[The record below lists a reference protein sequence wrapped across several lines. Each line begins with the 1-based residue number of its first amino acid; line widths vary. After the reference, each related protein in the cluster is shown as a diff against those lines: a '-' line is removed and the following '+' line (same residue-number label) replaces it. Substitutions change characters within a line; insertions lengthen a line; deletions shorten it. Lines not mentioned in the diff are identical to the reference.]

1 MKKQNKSFKL
11 FSLLVAAFFILSS
24 CQIGLGE
31 AIDLQ
36 APEIFLTSHKDND
49 YVGQTF
55 RLAGYATDNE
65 KVKSITIDFDEAN
78 IHYKW
83 ENSTWQK
90 KTSYIDWTAL
100 TADECACTVNNTTV
114 TWAVTVDTT
123 EAKQGM
129 QSSTYSYSIVAQD
142 QIGNSGKTS
151 KIEGSLVVDQNTP
164 DIKLNSPALFSTNTD
179 ITGKIDSFKLR
190 DGSVLSQLFNG
201 TLVFEGRQDSAA
213 AFKEF
218 RLELDDGEED
228 SNIVDSYNFDKPIN
242 SVTTENISN
251 AYPFGRKTLYYSKT
265 LKVGQDGIQD
275 LRTWTVSIKPEDWI
289 SSDLTALQSGKHKIR
304 LVATSVSNSDAWQR
318 KILGY
323 FIWYPEAD
331 YPWITLYSG
340 RDSVGTA
347 ASDQTYPSAK
357 IFGVVQDDDGI
368 ESLTYSLE
376 KQNGDSWS
384 SIKSNETLPL
394 TEKNAKNSQFNI
406 EAPTESAIYKL
417 SVYVK
422 DIYGKTDSV
431 VKYYKVLD
439 VQPPKIS
446 LTSPTESTTVF
457 SAGDTAIKFEG
468 TISDD
473 AKIKSIKIVH
483 LNPAAAN
490 PLENKLKFI
499 NPAEQNWQKS
509 SPDEDGN
516 LIFDVAIPKENYD
529 PTTKIYSYEVN
540 KSLDLFAD
548 LQIGP
553 NKPLITQ
560 DFVILA
566 VDESGGA
573 TTLPISV
580 IGDSESPKLTITEIE
595 LFDDSNRS
603 ITKKNFANADIVELP
618 PIEAGYSAK
627 ICGTWSDNSTTEWN
641 DCSKINKIEVE
652 WLTAEFSNV
661 IMNRDG
667 TWEVSVNKD
676 TVPPSG
682 SAGSII
688 ATLKDYA
695 NNSSTTSQSIMIERA
710 QIGLDRITCENY
722 DGSYTVGQDILI
734 NLEFTK
740 GATFE
745 AGTPS
750 LKLNNGQYAL
760 YYETE
765 KIKNGMSK
773 IQFKYTISADDT
785 NGLLD
790 VESIEGDCKWKD
802 TNTDAYFSIDNFDK
816 IPKLSARKIKVD
828 TKSPKIDSI
837 ECITAPGTYKEGSI
851 LTFKIVFDEDV
862 DIDNPKEIKLQ
873 FDGNILNSD
882 SFETTQ
888 VGSNTL
894 FSKYTINSNDDTT
907 SLKIT
912 GITNTT
918 VKDSAGN
925 SVELS
930 LLEGLATDFLNIKI
944 DTIRPVDPTITLKD
958 KSTNKTCN
966 VNEGDVLI
974 DENAGFSINISSS
987 SSVDGDTLY
996 YSFDEGSS
1004 WKTHNPNTGDFT
1016 DNDTFNKNG
1025 THRIWAYQEDE
1036 AGNRSQTV
1044 KYPTFIINRGALIRR
1059 ITAEQSS
1066 GTYVVGDTIKGYIEF
1081 RDQVEYSDLKVQLNV
1096 VGSSP
1101 ISLSALNNE
1110 YKSEFEYTIQ
1120 EGHKLNEGETFLEV
1134 KEFVG
1139 NVTYRGQ
1146 VKTLSV
1152 TDDIKLSKSREIKIE
1167 TVKPVIQSAKLLNS
1181 DSLQIVSSK
1190 SCLKGSGN
1198 IELEISESDFLIPTV
1213 LTESEY
1219 NDISVKINEL
1229 GTYYKPGLN
1238 GATKNNDN
1246 TLTPDTTKKYIL
1258 DFEINN
1264 DGSVPNTQSN
1274 AYSLKNLKEL
1284 FISKG
1289 LNKVVIPMY
1298 SSAVSVT
1305 ESSIIV
1311 DLTGEY
1317 KLPVKGAEYSITI
1330 PAGAVKDSVGNT
1342 NVEYEDKLLAPGV
1355 EKPEIRIQKNGYEIT
1370 NAGDLLK
1377 SDVNMPETAKMKIA
1391 CQTPG
1396 SSIKYGINQRASTHV
1411 VINDCS
1417 KHETKTADVTI
1428 PTINN
1433 DYTGTIT
1440 LGTSKLTFDTAKG
1453 MKFAIAAQASKGTT
1467 KSEVAYEYAAR
1478 TVLKFD
1484 IGNRYRNADN
1494 QGTTLNEDNHG
1505 NFLTPIKDSNGN
1517 NSNVSKLTIWIMG
1530 GDSDSGGNTINPFPL
1545 SWGDPSN
1552 FKMMKLDPGTDNN
1565 NPITKDKT
1573 TVRGEWYW
1581 ITWDI
1586 SAPTYHGFVAG
1597 DVPSDAQKNGPS
1609 VWYAGEC
1616 FYTPLKSYYI
1626 LYPGETLYMTM
1637 HDEGGYYIK
1646 DQYNNDKW
1654 VDGVGAINPDTR
1666 EAIKYDEAG
1675 KASYFFRLKNKG
1687 TR

>member
-1 MKKQNKSFKL
+1 MKKINKIIKTI
-11 FSLLVAAFFILSS
+11 FSIFTLVILSS

-65 KVKSITIDFDEAN
+65 KVKSITIDFDEAD

-100 TADECACTVNNTTV
+100 TADECTCTVNNTTV
-114 TWAVTVDTT
+114 NWEVTVNTT
-123 EAKQGM
+123 EAKVGM

-142 QIGNSGKTS
+142 QIGNSGKAS

-164 DIKLNSPALFSTNTD
+164 DIKLNSPTLFSTNKD
-179 ITGKIDSFKLR
+179 IEEKINSFTLK

-218 RLELDDGEED
+218 RLELDDGTED

-251 AYPFGRKTLYYSKT
+251 AYPFGRNKLYYSKT

-289 SSDLTALQSGKHKIR
+289 SSDLTALQKGPHKIR

-323 FIWYPEAD
+323 FIWWPEAD
-331 YPWITLYSG
+331 NPWITLYSG
-340 RDSVGTA
+340 RDFLDEAS
-347 ASDQTYPSAK
+347 SDQTYPSAK

-417 SVYVK
+417 SVNVK

-431 VKYYKVLD
+431 VKYYNVLD

-457 SAGDTAIKFEG
+457 SADGTAIKFEG

-473 AKIKSIKIVH
+473 ARIKSIKIVH
-483 LNPAAAN
+483 LNPAATN

-499 NPAEQNWQKS
+499 NPAE
-509 SPDEDGN
+509 EDWKKEEDSVGN
-516 LIFDVAIPKENYD
+516 LIFNVDIPKENYD
-529 PTTKIYSYEVN
+529 SNTKIFSYEVN
-540 KSLDLFAD
+540 KSFDLFTD
-548 LQIGP
+548 LKIGP
-553 NKPLITQ
+553 DKPLITQ

-580 IGDSESPKLTITEIE
+580 IGDSESPKLTIDRITLNDGGSSQTIKIE
-595 LFDDSNRS
+595 DG
-603 ITKKNFANADIVELP
+603 IIKLP
-618 PIEAGYSAK
+618 VVKPTTSAT
-627 ICGTWSDNSTTEWN
+627 IYGTWSDNSTTHWS
-641 DCSKINKIEVE
+641 DISKINNIKFE
-652 WLTAEFSNV
+652 WLDVNAENFV
-661 IMNRDG
+661 DFKKTDD
-667 TWEVSVNKD
+667 TWEVTVKQGSVPKLDGAITATLIDYAKN
-676 TVPPSG
+676 
-682 SAGSII
+682 I
-688 ATLKDYA
+688 ATI
-695 NNSSTTSQSIMIERA
+695 SQTVTVEKA
-710 QIGLDRITCENY
+710 EIGLDRITCDSE
-722 DGSYTVGQDILI
+722 DGSYNAGKELII

-740 GATFE
+740 SAKFITNDE
-745 AGTPS
+745 DKKPY
-750 LKLNNGQYAL
+750 LVLNNGGEAVYKSGDGTSKLQFEYTVQDNQDTADTDL
-760 YYETE
+760 
-765 KIKNGMSK
+765 KKLDVSSINSNGCSWVDANTNVGFE
-773 IQFKYTISADDT
+773 IQQSEIGTLVSNNKTLKQRNIVIDTQAPFVNGITCISAEGYYKAGKELIFKIEFNEDVTVTKEDNVELTFGTNVTMDHVKTVKSGSKTLLSTYKVKSGDASLSITGISANGSEVEDYAGNPGNYNYDEISFSNVIIDTTSPVAPVISGFT
-785 NGLLD
+785 NGAVLID
-790 VESIEGDCKWKD
+790 DNASVSVTITGEQGAAIS
-802 TNTDAYFSIDNFDK
+802 YSIDNGETWNVYNSAIKLTNNGVYEIKAKQTDIAGNESSDSDVKTVTIDK
-816 IPKLSARKIKVD
+816 GALIKKISA
-828 TKSPKIDSI
+828 T
-837 ECITAPGTYKEGSI
+837 TFNGTYKAG
-851 LTFKIVFDEDV
+851 T
-862 DIDNPKEIKLQ
+862 DIE
-873 FDGNILNSD
+873 
-882 SFETTQ
+882 
-888 VGSNTL
+888 
-894 FSKYTINSNDDTT
+894 
-907 SLKIT
+907 
-912 GITNTT
+912 
-918 VKDSAGN
+918 
-925 SVELS
+925 
-930 LLEGLATDFLNIKI
+930 
-944 DTIRPVDPTITLKD
+944 
-958 KSTNKTCN
+958 
-966 VNEGDVLI
+966 
-974 DENAGFSINISSS
+974 
-987 SSVDGDTLY
+987 
-996 YSFDEGSS
+996 
-1004 WKTHNPNTGDFT
+1004 
-1016 DNDTFNKNG
+1016 
-1025 THRIWAYQEDE
+1025 
-1036 AGNRSQTV
+1036 
-1044 KYPTFIINRGALIRR
+1044 
-1059 ITAEQSS
+1059 
-1066 GTYVVGDTIKGYIEF
+1066 GYIEF
-1081 RDQVEYSDLKVQLNV
+1081 REPVTLSDNFAITLNV
-1096 VGSSP
+1096 KKNGNAKK
-1101 ISLSALNNE
+1101 I
-1110 YKSEFEYTIQ
+1110 KDFT
-1120 EGHKLNEGETFLEV
+1120 EGENN
-1134 KEFVG
+1134 KYNFVYTVSDGDVLDDNYLNVSAISG
-1139 NVTYRGQ
+1139 NVTYKGQ
-1146 VKTLSV
+1146 SKTISNPPASNLANN
-1152 TDDIKLSKSREIKIE
+1152 REIKILTGQPE
-1167 TVKPVIQSAKLLNS
+1167 VKNVSLEGSGENS
-1181 DSLQIVSSK
+1181 VLKITYDRDIVKDSSK
-1190 SCLKGSGN
+1190 IVIFTQS
-1198 IELEISESDFLIPTV
+1198 EEDYRVPAVLEV
-1213 LTESEY
+1213 SEY
-1219 NDISVKINEL
+1219 NDLKVKLGNEIDS
-1229 GTYYKPGLN
+1229 YYEKGLN
-1238 GATKNNDN
+1238 GATNSGDGK
-1246 TLTPDTTKKYIL
+1246 LTPDTQTKYIL
-1258 DFEINN
+1258 KFDKENN
-1264 DGSVPNTQSN
+1264 DTDLVKLFKDNRLHIVEVPVYVSN
-1274 AYSLKNLKEL
+1274 
-1284 FISKG
+1284 
-1289 LNKVVIPMY
+1289 
-1298 SSAVSVT
+1298 VSVS
-1305 ESSIIV
+1305 ESNSKILEIK
-1311 DLTGEY
+1311 LNGAY
-1317 KLPVKGAEYSITI
+1317 ALPVKGAEYSITI

-1342 NVEYEDKLLAPGV
+1342 NGEYKPEGKLLAPGV

-1370 NAGDLLK
+1370 YAGDLLK
-1377 SDVNMPETAKMKIA
+1377 SDVNMPETAQMKIA

-1396 SSIKYGINQRASTHV
+1396 SSIKYGINQNPSKHV

-1417 KHETKTADVTI
+1417 EHETKTADVKI
-1428 PTINN
+1428 PTINEN
-1433 DYTGTIT
+1433 YTVTIT
-1440 LGTSKLTFDTAKG
+1440 LGSSGLTFDTAKG

-1467 KSEVAYEYAAR
+1467 ESEVAYEYAAR

-1530 GDSDSGGNTINPFPL
+1530 GDSDSGGNTIDPFPL

-1552 FKMMKLDPGTDNN
+1552 FKMMKLDGS
-1565 NPITKDKT
+1565 KDKT

-1637 HDEGGYYIK
+1637 HDEGGWNDNNTYYYGNGIKDPENPSEYIK
-1646 DQYNNDKW
+1646 YNEGTNTNNAKE
-1654 VDGVGAINPDTR
+1654 GR
-1666 EAIKYDEAG
+1666 
-1675 KASYFFRLKNKG
+1675 ASYFFRLKNKG

>member
-1 MKKQNKSFKL
+1 MKKINKIIKII
-11 FSLLVAAFFILSS
+11 FSIFTLVILSS

-114 TWAVTVDTT
+114 TWEVTVNTT
-123 EAKQGM
+123 EAKVGM

-164 DIKLNSPALFSTNTD
+164 DIKLNSPALFSTHKD
-179 ITGKIDSFKLR
+179 IQEKFSSFKLK

-218 RLELDDGEED
+218 RLELDDGTED
-228 SNIVDSYNFDKPIN
+228 SNIVDSYNFNKPIN

-251 AYPFGRKTLYYSKT
+251 AFPFGRKTLYYSKT

-289 SSDLTALQSGKHKIR
+289 SSELNADLQSGKHQIR

-323 FIWYPEAD
+323 FTWYPEAD
-331 YPWITLYSG
+331 NPWITLYSG
-340 RDSVGTA
+340 SESLETVS
-347 ASDQTYPSAK
+347 SDQTYPSAK

-376 KQNGDSWS
+376 KQNADASWS
-384 SIKSNETLPL
+384 SIKSNETLTL
-394 TEKNAKNSQFNI
+394 AEKNAKNSQWNI
-406 EAPTESAIYKL
+406 EAPTESAVYKL
-417 SVYVK
+417 SVNVK

-431 VKYYKVLD
+431 VKYFNVLD

-446 LTSPTESTTVF
+446 LISPTESTTVF
-457 SAGDTAIKFEG
+457 SAGGTAIKFAG

-483 LNPAAAN
+483 LNPAATN
-490 PLENKLKFI
+490 PLDNKLKFI
-499 NPAEQNWQKS
+499 NPAEEDWQKTRDS
-509 SPDEDGN
+509 VGN
-516 LIFDVAIPKENYD
+516 LIFDVEIPKENFD
-529 PTTKIYSYEVN
+529 STTKIFFYEVN
-540 KSLDLFAD
+540 KSFDLFDD
-548 LQIGP
+548 LKIGP
-553 NKPLITQ
+553 DKPLITQ

-580 IGDSESPKLTITEIE
+580 IGDSESPKLTI
-595 LFDDSNRS
+595 DR
-603 ITKKNFANADIVELP
+603 ITLNDVGSSQTINIIDGIIKLP
-618 PIEAGYSAK
+618 VVKPTTSAT
-627 ICGTWSDNSTTEWN
+627 IYGTWSDNSTTHWS
-641 DCSKINKIEVE
+641 DISKINNIKFE
-652 WLTAEFSNV
+652 WLDVNAENFV
-661 IMNRDG
+661 DFKKTDD
-667 TWEVSVNKD
+667 TWEVTVKQGSVPKLDGAITATLIDYAKN
-676 TVPPSG
+676 
-682 SAGSII
+682 I
-688 ATLKDYA
+688 ATI
-695 NNSSTTSQSIMIERA
+695 SQTVTVEKA
-710 QIGLDRITCENY
+710 EIGLDRITCDSE
-722 DGSYTVGQDILI
+722 DGSYNAGKELII

-740 GATFE
+740 SAKFITND
-745 AGTPS
+745 ADKKPY
-750 LKLNNGQYAL
+750 LVLNNGGEAVYKSGDGTSKLQFEYTVQDNQDTADTDLKKLDVSSINSNGCSCVDANTNVGFEIQQREISTLVGSNKTLGQRNIIIDTKVPFVNGVTCISSEGSYKAGKELIFKIEFNEDVTVTNANNVKLTFDSVEMDHVKTVKSGSKTLLSTYKVKSGDAAL
-760 YYETE
+760 S
-765 KIKNGMSK
+765 IKG
-773 IQFKYTISADDT
+773 ISANGSEVEDYAGNTGNYNYDEISFSNVIIDTTSPVAPVISGFTDGAVLIDDNASVSVT
-785 NGLLD
+785 ITG
-790 VESIEGDCKWKD
+790 EQGAAIS
-802 TNTDAYFSIDNFDK
+802 YSIDNGETWNVYN
-816 IPKLSARKIKVD
+816 SA
-828 TKSPKIDSI
+828 I
-837 ECITAPGTYKEGSI
+837 ELTNNGEYKITAKQTDIAGNESLVSDVKTVTIDKGALIKKISATTFNGTYKAD
-851 LTFKIVFDEDV
+851 DE
-862 DIDNPKEIKLQ
+862 
-873 FDGNILNSD
+873 
-882 SFETTQ
+882 
-888 VGSNTL
+888 
-894 FSKYTINSNDDTT
+894 IN
-907 SLKIT
+907 
-912 GITNTT
+912 
-918 VKDSAGN
+918 
-925 SVELS
+925 
-930 LLEGLATDFLNIKI
+930 
-944 DTIRPVDPTITLKD
+944 
-958 KSTNKTCN
+958 
-966 VNEGDVLI
+966 
-974 DENAGFSINISSS
+974 
-987 SSVDGDTLY
+987 
-996 YSFDEGSS
+996 
-1004 WKTHNPNTGDFT
+1004 
-1016 DNDTFNKNG
+1016 
-1025 THRIWAYQEDE
+1025 
-1036 AGNRSQTV
+1036 
-1044 KYPTFIINRGALIRR
+1044 
-1059 ITAEQSS
+1059 
-1066 GTYVVGDTIKGYIEF
+1066 GYIEF
-1081 RDQVEYSDLKVQLNV
+1081 RELVTLSDNFAITLNV
-1096 VGSSP
+1096 K
-1101 ISLSALNNE
+1101 NNE
-1110 YKSEFEYTIQ
+1110 IAKEITDFT
-1120 EGHKLNEGETFLEV
+1120 EGENN
-1134 KEFVG
+1134 KYNFVYTVSDGDVLDGDYLNVSAISG
-1139 NVTYRGQ
+1139 NVTYKGQ
-1146 VKTLSV
+1146 SKTISTLPVSN
-1152 TDDIKLSKSREIKIE
+1152 LENNREIKIV
-1167 TVKPVIQSAKLLNS
+1167 TGQPQVKDSPSITGEDENAKLNITF
-1181 DSLQIVSSK
+1181 DRVVS
-1190 SCLKGSGN
+1190 KGSGN
-1198 IELEISESDFLIPTV
+1198 IELAISEDDFLIPTV

-1229 GTYYKPGLN
+1229 GTDYKPGLN
-1238 GATKNNDN
+1238 GATKKNDN

-1258 DFEINN
+1258 DFAKDNN
-1264 DGSVPNTQSN
+1264 DTDLKDKFIN
-1274 AYSLKNLKEL
+1274 A
-1284 FISKG
+1284 G

-1342 NVEYEDKLLAPGV
+1342 NVVYASEGKLLAPGV

-1377 SDVNMPETAKMKIA
+1377 SDVNMPETAQMKIA
-1391 CQTPG
+1391 CQTPV
-1396 SSIKYGINQRASTHV
+1396 SSIKYGINESSSTHV

-1417 KHETKTADVTI
+1417 EHETKTADVTI
-1428 PTINN
+1428 PTINEN
-1433 DYTGTIT
+1433 YTGTIT
-1440 LGTSKLTFDTAKG
+1440 LGSSGLTFDTAKG

-1637 HDEGGYYIK
+1637 HDEGGWNYNNTYYYGNGIKDPENPSEYIK
-1646 DQYNNDKW
+1646 YNEGTNTNNAK
-1654 VDGVGAINPDTR
+1654 DGR
-1666 EAIKYDEAG
+1666 
-1675 KASYFFRLKNKG
+1675 ASYFFRLKNKG
-1687 TR
+1687 TRPLESDETE

>member
-1 MKKQNKSFKL
+1 MKKLNKIIKSI
-11 FSLLVAAFFILSS
+11 FSIFTLAIFSS

-114 TWAVTVDTT
+114 NWEVTVNTT
-123 EAKQGM
+123 EAKVGM

-142 QIGNSGKTS
+142 QNGNSGKTS

-164 DIKLNSPALFSTNTD
+164 DIKLNSPTLFATNKD
-179 ITGKIDSFKLR
+179 IQEKIDSFELR

-201 TLVFEGRQDSAA
+201 TLVFEGRQDFAA

-218 RLELDDGEED
+218 RLELDDGTED
-228 SNIVDSYNFDKPIN
+228 SNIVDSYNFNKPIN

-289 SSDLTALQSGKHKIR
+289 SSELNAALQSGKHQIR

-323 FIWYPEAD
+323 FTWYPEAD
-331 YPWITLYSG
+331 NPWITLYSG
-340 RDSVGTA
+340 SESLETA
-347 ASDQTYPSAK
+347 SSDQTYPSAK

-376 KQNGDSWS
+376 KQNADASWS
-384 SIKSNETLPL
+384 SIKSNETITLA
-394 TEKNAKNSQFNI
+394 EKNAKNSQWNI

-417 SVYVK
+417 SVNVK

-431 VKYYKVLD
+431 VKYFNVLD
-439 VQPPKIS
+439 VQPPKII

-457 SAGDTAIKFEG
+457 SAGGTAIKFEG

-483 LNPAAAN
+483 LNPAAEN
-490 PLENKLKFI
+490 PLDNKLKFI
-499 NPAEQNWQKS
+499 NPAEQNWQKTS
-509 SPDEDGN
+509 DSVGN
-516 LIFDVAIPKENYD
+516 LIFDVEIPKENYD
-529 PTTKIYSYEVN
+529 STTKIFSYEVN
-540 KSLDLFAD
+540 KSFDLFAD
-548 LQIGP
+548 LKIGTE
-553 NKPLITQ
+553 KPLITQ
-560 DFVILA
+560 DYVILA

-618 PIEAGYSAK
+618 PIKDGYSAK
-627 ICGTWSDNSTTEWN
+627 ICGTWSDNSTTKWN

-661 IMNRDG
+661 IMNSDG

-695 NNSSTTSQSIMIERA
+695 NNSSTTSQSVMIERA
-710 QIGLDRITCENY
+710 QIGLDSITCENY

-750 LKLNNGQYAL
+750 LKLNNGQYAS

-773 IQFKYTISADDT
+773 IQFKYKISADDT

-837 ECITAPGTYKEGSI
+837 DCLTAPGTYKEGSI

-894 FSKYTINSNDDTT
+894 FSKYTINSHDDTT

-925 SVELS
+925 SVKLS
-930 LLEGLATDFLNIKI
+930 LLEGLATDFSNIKI
-944 DTIRPVDPTITLKD
+944 DTIKPVDPTITLKD
-958 KSTNKTCN
+958 KSTNEIC

-1004 WKTHNPNTGDFT
+1004 WKTHNPNNGDFT

-1044 KYPTFIINRGALIRR
+1044 KSPTFIINRGALIRR

-1120 EGHKLNEGETFLEV
+1120 EGHKLNDGETFLEV

-1152 TDDIKLSKSREIKIE
+1152 TDDIKLSKSREIEIE

-1181 DSLQIVSSK
+1181 DSLQIESSK

-1198 IELEISESDFLIPTV
+1198 IELEISESDFFIPTV

-1219 NDISVKINEL
+1219 NDILVKIPTLEE
-1229 GTYYKPGLN
+1229 YYKPGLN

-1289 LNKVVIPMY
+1289 LNKVSIPIY
-1298 SSAVSVT
+1298 ASAVSVT
-1305 ESSIIV
+1305 GSSIIV

-1355 EKPEIRIQKNGYEIT
+1355 EKPEIRIQKKDYKISWKDNKVT
-1370 NAGDLLK
+1370 TQNAN
-1377 SDVNMPETAKMKIA
+1377 VEMPETASMKIS
-1391 CQTPG
+1391 CRTP
-1396 SSIKYGINQRASTHV
+1396 SATIKYFANLKESDEVQVNDV
-1411 VINDCS
+1411 VYHN
-1417 KHETKTADVTI
+1417 TKTSDATVQEPTNSYEQNTEVTI
-1428 PTINN
+1428 GSEIS
-1433 DYTGTIT
+1433 TGNGKT
-1440 LGTSKLTFDTAKG
+1440 KFDNAKG
-1453 MKFAIAAQASKGTT
+1453 LKIAIAAQSQKNSKT
-1467 KSEVAYEYAAR
+1467 SHSYEYAAR
-1478 TVLKFD
+1478 TVLKFEISSGD
-1484 IGNRYRNADN
+1484 GYDDGQGNAETEISEN
-1494 QGTTLNEDNHG
+1494 GKKLMIED
-1505 NFLTPIKDSNGN
+1505 LQ
-1517 NSNVSKLTIWIMG
+1517 IWVTG
-1530 GDSDSGGNTINPFPL
+1530 GDSPSGGNSIEPFPM
-1545 SWGDPSN
+1545 SWGDFSKFKLMKYDSGKESN
-1552 FKMMKLDPGTDNN
+1552 K
-1565 NPITKDKT
+1565 
-1573 TVRGEWYW
+1573 VRGKWYW
-1581 ITWDI
+1581 ITWDL
-1586 SAPTYHGFVAG
+1586 SAPAYHGFVAG
-1597 DVPSDAQKNGPS
+1597 DVPADAQEAGPTTY
-1609 VWYAGEC
+1609 YAGEC
-1616 FYTPLKSYYI
+1616 SWNPLKSYYI
-1626 LYPGETLYMTM
+1626 LYPGETLRMQLASG
-1637 HDEGGYYIK
+1637 HNHG
-1646 DQYNNDKW
+1646 
-1654 VDGVGAINPDTR
+1654 
-1666 EAIKYDEAG
+1666 G
-1675 KASYFFRLKNKG
+1675 KANYFFRLKNKV

>member
-1 MKKQNKSFKL
+1 MKKCYNV
-11 FSLLVAAFFILSS
+11 FSLFFVLLFFTLFS
-24 CQIGLGE
+24 CQIGLGD

-36 APEIFLTSHKDND
+36 APEVVLTSHKDND

-65 KVKSITIDFDEAN
+65 KVKSITIDFDEAD

-100 TADECACTVNNTTV
+100 TADECTCTVNNATV
-114 TWAVTVDTT
+114 NWEVTVNTT
-123 EAKQGM
+123 EAKVGM

-164 DIKLNSPALFSTNTD
+164 DIKLNSPTLFSTNKD
-179 ITGKIDSFKLR
+179 IQEKLSSFKLK

-218 RLELDDGEED
+218 RLELDDGTED
-228 SNIVDSYNFDKPIN
+228 SNIVDSYNYDKPIN

-275 LRTWTVSIKPEDWI
+275 LRTWTVSINPEDWI
-289 SSDLTALQSGKHKIR
+289 SSELNAALQSGKHQIR

-323 FIWYPEAD
+323 FTWYPEAD
-331 YPWITLYSG
+331 NPWITLYSG
-340 RDSVGTA
+340 SESLETA
-347 ASDQTYPSAK
+347 SSDQTYPSAK

-376 KQNGDSWS
+376 KQNADASWS
-384 SIKSNETLPL
+384 SIKSNETLTL
-394 TEKNAKNSQFNI
+394 TEKNAKNSQWNI

-417 SVYVK
+417 SVNVK
-422 DIYGKTDSV
+422 DIYGKPDSV
-431 VKYYKVLD
+431 VKYFNVLD

-457 SAGDTAIKFEG
+457 SAGGTAIKFAG

-483 LNPAAAN
+483 LNPKAIN

-499 NPAEQNWQKS
+499 NHAEADWQKTIDS
-509 SPDEDGN
+509 DGN
-516 LIFDVAIPKENYD
+516 LIFNVAIPKENYD
-529 PTTKIYSYEVN
+529 STTKIFSYEVN
-540 KSLDLFAD
+540 KSFDLFAD
-548 LQIGP
+548 LKIGAD
-553 NKPLITQ
+553 KPLITQ

-580 IGDSESPKLTITEIE
+580 VGDSDSPKLTITEIE

-618 PIEAGYSAK
+618 PIKDGYSAK
-627 ICGTWSDNSTTEWN
+627 ICGTWSDNSTTQWN

-652 WLTAEFSNV
+652 WLKAEFSNV
-661 IMNRDG
+661 IMNSDG

-682 SAGSII
+682 SADSII

-695 NNSSTTSQSIMIERA
+695 NNSSTTSQSVMIERA
-710 QIGLDRITCENY
+710 QIGLDSITCENY

-828 TKSPKIDSI
+828 TIRPKIDRI
-837 ECITAPGTYKEGSI
+837 DCITAPGTYKEGSI

-862 DIDNPKEIKLQ
+862 EIDNPNEIKLQ

-918 VKDSAGN
+918 VKDSAEN

-930 LLEGLATDFLNIKI
+930 LLEGLATDFSNIKI
-944 DTIRPVDPTITLKD
+944 DTIKPIDPEITLKD
-958 KSTNKTCN
+958 KSTNKTFN
-966 VNEGDVLI
+966 VNDVNEGDFLIDEGDVFI

-1016 DNDTFNKNG
+1016 DDDTFNKNG

-1036 AGNRSQTV
+1036 AGNKSETV
-1044 KYPTFIINRGALIRR
+1044 KSPTFIINRGALIRR

-1081 RDQVEYSDLKVQLNV
+1081 RDQVEYSDLKVKLNV
-1096 VGSSP
+1096 VGLDSSP

-1120 EGHKLNEGETFLEV
+1120 EGHKLNDGETFLEV

-1146 VKTLSV
+1146 SKTLSV

-1181 DSLQIVSSK
+1181 DSLQIESSK

-1198 IELEISESDFLIPTV
+1198 IELAISEEDFLIPTV

-1219 NDISVKINEL
+1219 NDILVKIPTLEK
-1229 GTYYKPGLN
+1229 YYKPGVN
-1238 GATKNNDN
+1238 GATKNDDN
-1246 TLTPDTTKKYIL
+1246 TLTPDTTTKYIL

-1264 DGSVPNTQSN
+1264 DGSVPNTQSE
-1274 AYSLKNLKEL
+1274 AYSLENLKEL

-1317 KLPVKGAEYSITI
+1317 KLPVKGAEYSIRI
-1330 PAGAVKDSVGNT
+1330 SAGAVKDSVGNT
-1342 NVEYEDKLLAPGV
+1342 NDEYKSEGKLLAPGV
-1355 EKPEIRIQKNGYEIT
+1355 EKPEIRIQKNGYTIKNSSADYSDALQASVKFSCRT
-1370 NAGDLLK
+1370 PNASVEWVIKKSCQDGDK
-1377 SDVNMPETAKMKIA
+1377 EKKV
-1391 CQTPG
+1391 
-1396 SSIKYGINQRASTHV
+1396 
-1411 VINDCS
+1411 NDCNY
-1417 KHETKTADVTI
+1417 HDTKTDDVKI
-1428 PTINN
+1428 EWNEN
-1433 DYTGTIT
+1433 DKKTDSSTT
-1440 LGTSKLTFDTAKG
+1440 LGDTETEFNKVFG
-1453 MKFAIAAQASKGTT
+1453 YKYAIMARPKIGSTL
-1467 KSEVAYEYAAR
+1467 SEKEIAYEYAAR
-1478 TVLKFD
+1478 TVLKFEVDSDAYKSLEGDDLSTD
-1484 IGNRYRNADN
+1484 IKE
-1494 QGTTLNEDNHG
+1494 GTTS
-1505 NFLTPIKDSNGN
+1505 LT
-1517 NSNVSKLTIWIMG
+1517 VSQLKVWVLG
-1530 GDSDSGGNTINPFPL
+1530 GDSQSGDNTLPIFPL
-1545 SWGDPSN
+1545 SRGDKASN
-1552 FKMMKLDPGTDNN
+1552 FKLMKKDSGTSIDG
-1565 NPITKDKT
+1565 K
-1573 TVRGEWYW
+1573 WYW
-1581 ITWDI
+1581 ITWDL
-1586 SAPTYHGFVAG
+1586 SAPAYHCFAVG
-1597 DVPSDAQKNGPS
+1597 DVPSDAQVNGPKT
-1609 VWYAGEC
+1609 WYEADG
-1616 FYTPLKSYYI
+1616 FNVPLAQNYI
-1626 LYPGETLYMTM
+1626 LYPGETLRMQ
-1637 HDEGGYYIK
+1637 HVGSNRDAGGNGPFY
-1646 DQYNNDKW
+1646 
-1654 VDGVGAINPDTR
+1654 
-1666 EAIKYDEAG
+1666 
-1675 KASYFFRLKNKG
+1675 FRLAKKG
-1687 TR
+1687 TRPLVPGETE

>member
-114 TWAVTVDTT
+114 TWEVTVNTT

-151 KIEGSLVVDQNTP
+151 KIEGSLVVDQKTP
-164 DIKLNSPALFSTNTD
+164 DIKLNSPALFSTNKD
-179 ITGKIDSFKLR
+179 ITEKIDSFELK

-218 RLELDDGEED
+218 RLELDDGTVD
-228 SNIVDSYNFDKPIN
+228 SNSVDSYNFDKPIN

-289 SSDLTALQSGKHKIR
+289 SSDLTALQTGPHKIR

-323 FIWYPEAD
+323 FIWWPEAD

-340 RDSVGTA
+340 RDLLAEAS
-347 ASDQTYPSAK
+347 SDQTYPSAK

-368 ESLTYSLE
+368 ESLSYSLE
-376 KQNGDSWS
+376 KQNAEDGSWS

-431 VKYYKVLD
+431 DKYYNVLD

-457 SAGDTAIKFEG
+457 SAGGKAIKFEG

-473 AKIKSIKIVH
+473 ARIKSIKIVH
-483 LNPAAAN
+483 LKPAATN

-499 NPAEQNWQKS
+499 NPAE
-509 SPDEDGN
+509 PDWKKTSDSDGN
-516 LIFDVAIPKENYD
+516 LIFDVEIPEENYD

-540 KSLDLFAD
+540 KSLDLFDD
-548 LQIGP
+548 LKIGP
-553 NKPLITQ
+553 YKPLITQ

-566 VDESGGA
+566 VDESDGA

-580 IGDSESPKLTITEIE
+580 IGDSESPKLTI
-595 LFDDSNRS
+595 DS
-603 ITKKNFANADIVELP
+603 ITLKDGDSSQIYNVIDGIIKLP
-618 PIEAGYSAK
+618 VVKPTTVATIN
-627 ICGTWSDNSTTEWN
+627 GTWSDNSITHWN
-641 DCSKINKIEVE
+641 DISKINDIKFE
-652 WLTAEFSNV
+652 WLDAKNFVDFKKT
-661 IMNRDG
+661 DD
-667 TWEVSVNKD
+667 TWEVTVNQGSVPKLD
-676 TVPPSG
+676 GAIT
-682 SAGSII
+682 

-695 NNSSTTSQSIMIERA
+695 NNIATISQTVTVEKA
-710 QIGLDRITCENY
+710 EIGLDRITCDSE
-722 DGSYTVGQDILI
+722 DGSYNAGKELII

-740 GATFE
+740 SAKLIIDDE
-745 AGTPS
+745 NKKPY
-750 LKLNNGQYAL
+750 LVLNNGAQADYCGKA
-760 YYETE
+760 EDISSGT
-765 KIKNGMSK
+765 SRH
-773 IQFKYTISADDT
+773 QFKYTVNEADKNISKLDVSSINSNGCRWVDANTNVGFEIQQSEIDTLVSNNKTLKQRNIIIDTKKPFVNGVTCISSEGYYKAGKELVFKIEFNEDVNVTNADNVKLIFDTNVTMDHVKTVKSGSKTLLSTYKVNSGNGALSITGISANDSEVEDYAGNPGNYNYGKISFSNVEIDTIQPQKPTISCFDNNKVLIDNNAVLIDDNASVSVT
-785 NGLLD
+785 IKGED
-790 VESIEGDCKWKD
+790 KASIS
-802 TNTDAYFSIDNFDK
+802 YSIDNGATWNVYNS
-816 IPKLSARKIKVD
+816 ITLSNNGVYK
-828 TKSPKIDSI
+828 
-837 ECITAPGTYKEGSI
+837 ITAKQTDIAGNESSDSDVQTVTIDKGALIKKISATTLNGTYK
-851 LTFKIVFDEDV
+851 
-862 DIDNPKEIKLQ
+862 
-873 FDGNILNSD
+873 
-882 SFETTQ
+882 
-888 VGSNTL
+888 
-894 FSKYTINSNDDTT
+894 
-907 SLKIT
+907 
-912 GITNTT
+912 
-918 VKDSAGN
+918 A
-925 SVELS
+925 
-930 LLEGLATDFLNIKI
+930 
-944 DTIRPVDPTITLKD
+944 
-958 KSTNKTCN
+958 
-966 VNEGDVLI
+966 GDV
-974 DENAGFSINISSS
+974 IN
-987 SSVDGDTLY
+987 
-996 YSFDEGSS
+996 
-1004 WKTHNPNTGDFT
+1004 
-1016 DNDTFNKNG
+1016 
-1025 THRIWAYQEDE
+1025 
-1036 AGNRSQTV
+1036 
-1044 KYPTFIINRGALIRR
+1044 
-1059 ITAEQSS
+1059 
-1066 GTYVVGDTIKGYIEF
+1066 GYIEF
-1081 RDQVEYSDLKVQLNV
+1081 RGPVTLSNFNITLNV
-1096 VGSSP
+1096 KNGDTSKT
-1101 ISLSALNNE
+1101 ISTFTKGENNKYNFVYTVSNGDVLDDDYLNVSAI
-1110 YKSEFEYTIQ
+1110 S
-1120 EGHKLNEGETFLEV
+1120 
-1134 KEFVG
+1134 G
-1139 NVTYRGQ
+1139 NVTYLEQ
-1146 VKTLSV
+1146 SITISTLPVSNLA
-1152 TDDIKLSKSREIKIE
+1152 DNREIKILTGKPE
-1167 TVKPVIQSAKLLNS
+1167 VKDVSLEGSGEDENVKLNITF
-1181 DSLQIVSSK
+1181 DRAVS
-1190 SCLKGSGN
+1190 KGSGN
-1198 IELEISESDFLIPTV
+1198 IELAISEDDFLIPTI

-1219 NDISVKINEL
+1219 NDILVKINEL

-1258 DFEINN
+1258 DFAKDNN
-1264 DGSVPNTQSN
+1264 DTDLKDKFIN
-1274 AYSLKNLKEL
+1274 A
-1284 FISKG
+1284 G

-1298 SSAVSVT
+1298 SSAVSVNGKT
-1305 ESSIIV
+1305 LTAK
-1311 DLTGEY
+1311 LTGEF
-1317 KLPVKGAEYSITI
+1317 KLPVKGAEYSVSISK
-1330 PAGAVKDSVGNT
+1330 GAVKDSVGKE
-1342 NVEYEDKLLAPGV
+1342 NVSYTVTKTAPGV
-1355 EKPEIRIQKNGYEIT
+1355 ENTEIRIQKNGYKIT
-1370 NAGDLLK
+1370 DAGDLLK
-1377 SDVNMPETAKMKIA
+1377 SDVNMPETAQMKIA

-1396 SSIKYGINQRASTHV
+1396 SSIKYGINEISSTHV

-1417 KHETKTADVTI
+1417 KHETKTPDVKI

-1440 LGTSKLTFDTAKG
+1440 LGSSGLTFDTAKG
-1453 MKFAIAAQASKGTT
+1453 MKFAITAQASKGTT
-1467 KSEVAYEYAAR
+1467 ESEVAYEYAAR
-1478 TVLKFD
+1478 TVLKFY
-1484 IGNRYRNADN
+1484 IGNKYKNADD
-1494 QGTTLNEDNHG
+1494 QDKDEIDDNG
-1505 NFLTPIKDSNGN
+1505 NFKTSIKYNGN
-1517 NSNVSKLTIWIMG
+1517 QVHVEKLTIWIIG
-1530 GDSDSGGNTINPFPL
+1530 GDSDSGGNTIDPFPL

-1552 FKMMKLDPGTDNN
+1552 FKMMKLDGS
-1565 NPITKDKT
+1565 KDKT

-1597 DVPSDAQKNGPS
+1597 DVPSDAQENGPS

-1637 HDEGGYYIK
+1637 HDENGYN
-1646 DQYNNDKW
+1646 DPNNNNQW
-1654 VDGVGAINPDTR
+1654 VDPDGAIHPDTG

-1675 KASYFFRLKNKG
+1675 RASYFFRLKNKG

>member
-1 MKKQNKSFKL
+1 MKKINKIIKTI
-11 FSLLVAAFFILSS
+11 FSIFTLVILSS

-36 APEIFLTSHKDND
+36 APEVVLTSHKDND

-65 KVKSITIDFDEAN
+65 KVKSITIDFDEAD

-83 ENSTWQK
+83 ENATWQK

-100 TADECACTVNNTTV
+100 TADECTSTVNNTTV
-114 TWAVTVDTT
+114 NWEVTVNTT
-123 EAKQGM
+123 EAKVGM

-164 DIKLNSPALFSTNTD
+164 DIKLNSPALFSTNKE
-179 ITGKIDSFKLR
+179 IQEKLSSLKLK

-218 RLELDDGEED
+218 RLELDDGTED
-228 SNIVDSYNFDKPIN
+228 SNIVDSYNYDKPIN

-289 SSDLTALQSGKHKIR
+289 SSKLNAALQSGKHQIR

-323 FIWYPEAD
+323 FTWYPEAD
-331 YPWITLYSG
+331 NPWITLYSG
-340 RDSVGTA
+340 SESLETA
-347 ASDQTYPSAK
+347 SSDQTYPSAK

-376 KQNGDSWS
+376 KQNADASWS
-384 SIKSNETLPL
+384 SIKSNETLTL
-394 TEKNAKNSQFNI
+394 TEKNAKNSQWSI

-417 SVYVK
+417 SVNVK

-431 VKYYKVLD
+431 VRYFNVLD

-446 LTSPTESTTVF
+446 LTAPTESTTVF
-457 SAGDTAIKFEG
+457 SAGGTAIKFAG

-483 LNPAAAN
+483 LNPAATN
-490 PLENKLKFI
+490 PLENKLKYI
-499 NPAEQNWQKS
+499 NHAEPDWQKTS
-509 SPDEDGN
+509 DSDGN
-516 LIFDVAIPKENYD
+516 LIFNVAIPKENYD
-529 PTTKIYSYEVN
+529 STTKIFSYEVN
-540 KSLDLFAD
+540 KSFDLFEDLRIGAD
-548 LQIGP
+548 
-553 NKPLITQ
+553 KPLITQ

-580 IGDSESPKLTITEIE
+580 VGDSDSPKLTITEIE

-618 PIEAGYSAK
+618 PIKAGYSAK
-627 ICGTWSDNSTTEWN
+627 ICGTWSDNSTTKWN

-661 IMNRDG
+661 IMNNDG

-695 NNSSTTSQSIMIERA
+695 NNSSTTSQSVMIERA
-710 QIGLDRITCENY
+710 QIGLDSITCENY

-773 IQFKYTISADDT
+773 IQFKYTISANDK

-828 TKSPKIDSI
+828 TTSPKIDRI
-837 ECITAPGTYKEGSI
+837 ECITAPGTYKKDSI

-925 SVELS
+925 SMELS

-944 DTIRPVDPTITLKD
+944 DTIKPVDPTITLKD

-987 SSVDGDTLY
+987 SPVESDTLY

-1004 WKTHNPNTGDFT
+1004 WKTHKPNTGDFT
-1016 DNDTFNKNG
+1016 DNDTFDKNG

-1036 AGNRSQTV
+1036 AGNRSETV
-1044 KYPTFIINRGALIRR
+1044 KSPTFIINRGALIRR

-1096 VGSSP
+1096 VDSSP

-1120 EGHKLNEGETFLEV
+1120 EGHKLNYGETFLEV
-1134 KEFVG
+1134 KKFEG

-1146 VKTLSV
+1146 PKTLSV

-1181 DSLQIVSSK
+1181 DSLQIESSK

-1219 NDISVKINEL
+1219 NDISVKITDL

-1258 DFEINN
+1258 DFNKNN
-1264 DGSVPNTQSN
+1264 DDS
-1274 AYSLKNLKEL
+1274 ALKGK
-1284 FISKG
+1284 FIKAG

-1298 SSAVSVT
+1298 SSAVSVK

-1317 KLPVKGAEYSITI
+1317 KLPVKGANYSITI

-1342 NVEYEDKLLAPGV
+1342 NDEYKPEGKLLAPGV
-1355 EKPEIRIQKNGYEIT
+1355 EKPEIRIQKNGYTIKNSSADYSNALQAYVKFSCRTPNSSVVWIENHVT
-1370 NAGDLLK
+1370 N
-1377 SDVNMPETAKMKIA
+1377 
-1391 CQTPG
+1391 G
-1396 SSIKYGINQRASTHV
+1396 SEGYKEESV
-1411 VINDCS
+1411 NDC
-1417 KHETKTADVTI
+1417 KPHTTKTPDVKIEWDENVKKTDSS
-1428 PTINN
+1428 T
-1433 DYTGTIT
+1433 T
-1440 LGTSKLTFDTAKG
+1440 LGDTAKEFNKVFG
-1453 MKFAIAAQASKGTT
+1453 YKYAIMARPKVDSKLYENET
-1467 KSEVAYEYAAR
+1467 AYEYAVR
-1478 TVLKFD
+1478 TVLKFE
-1484 IGNRYRNADN
+1484 IGTKIGGD
-1494 QGTTLNEDNHG
+1494 
-1505 NFLTPIKDSNGN
+1505 FN
-1517 NSNVSKLTIWIMG
+1517 NPDGRKIWIHG
-1530 GDSDSGGNTINPFPL
+1530 GDSTSGDNGIDTFPL
-1545 SWGDPSN
+1545 SWGKPEN
-1552 FKMMKLDPGTDNN
+1552 FKLMYRVDGNDSSIQNSN
-1565 NPITKDKT
+1565 
-1573 TVRGEWYW
+1573 WYW
-1581 ITWDI
+1581 VTWDL
-1586 SAPTYHGFVAG
+1586 SVPAYHGFLLG
-1597 DVPSDAQKNGPS
+1597 NVPSDASTKGPS
-1609 VWYAGEC
+1609 EWYVGERT
-1616 FYTPLKSYYI
+1616 YVPLKSYYV
-1626 LYPGETLYMTM
+1626 LHPGETLRMQLTDK
-1637 HDEGGYYIK
+1637 HDDAGRAGYVFI
-1646 DQYNNDKW
+1646 
-1654 VDGVGAINPDTR
+1654 T
-1666 EAIKYDEAG
+1666 
-1675 KASYFFRLKNKG
+1675 KNKG
-1687 TR
+1687 TRP

>member
-1 MKKQNKSFKL
+1 MKKINKIIKTI
-11 FSLLVAAFFILSS
+11 FSIFTLVILSS

-164 DIKLNSPALFSTNTD
+164 DIKLNSPALFSTNKD
-179 ITGKIDSFKLR
+179 IEEKIKSFTLK

-228 SNIVDSYNFDKPIN
+228 SNTVDSYNFDKPIN

-289 SSDLTALQSGKHKIR
+289 SSDLTALQTGPHKIR

-323 FIWYPEAD
+323 FIWWPEAD
-331 YPWITLYSG
+331 NPWITLYSG
-340 RDSVGTA
+340 RDFLDEAS
-347 ASDQTYPSAK
+347 SDQTYPSAK

-376 KQNGDSWS
+376 KQNAEDGSWS
-384 SIKSNETLPL
+384 SIKSNETLTL
-394 TEKNAKNSQFNI
+394 TENNAKNSQFNI
-406 EAPTESAIYKL
+406 EAPTESAIYRL
-417 SVYVK
+417 SVNVK

-431 VKYYKVLD
+431 VKYFNVLD

-457 SAGDTAIKFEG
+457 SAGGTAIKFAG

-483 LNPAAAN
+483 LNPAATN

-499 NPAEQNWQKS
+499 NPAEPDWQKIS
-509 SPDEDGN
+509 DSVGN
-516 LIFDVAIPKENYD
+516 LVFDVAIPKENYNS
-529 PTTKIYSYEVN
+529 TTKIFSYEVN
-540 KSLDLFAD
+540 KSFDLFAD
-548 LQIGP
+548 LKIGAD
-553 NKPLITQ
+553 KPLITQ

-580 IGDSESPKLTITEIE
+580 IGDSESPKLTIDSIE
-595 LFDDSNRS
+595 LKDGDSSKIYNV
-603 ITKKNFANADIVELP
+603 IDGIIKLP
-618 PIEAGYSAK
+618 VVKPTTVATIY
-627 ICGTWSDNSTTEWN
+627 GTWSDNSTTHWN
-641 DCSKINKIEVE
+641 DISKINDIKFE
-652 WLTAEFSNV
+652 WLDANNFVGFNKTGN
-661 IMNRDG
+661 N
-667 TWEVSVNKD
+667 WEVTVKQGSVPKLD
-676 TVPPSG
+676 GAIT
-682 SAGSII
+682 
-688 ATLKDYA
+688 ATLIDYA
-695 NNSSTTSQSIMIERA
+695 NNVATISQTVTVEKA
-710 QIGLDRITCENY
+710 EIGLDRITCDSE
-722 DGSYTVGQDILI
+722 DGFYNAGKELII

-740 GATFE
+740 SAKLIIDDE
-745 AGTPS
+745 NKKPY
-750 LKLNNGQYAL
+750 LVLNNGGEAWYCGTN
-760 YYETE
+760 EDISSGT
-765 KIKNGMSK
+765 SRH
-773 IQFKYTISADDT
+773 QFKYTVGTGQGENTEKLDVSSINSNGCRWVDANTNVDFEIQQSEIDTLVSNNKTLKQRNIVIDTQAPFVNVVTCISSEGSYKAGKELIFKIEFNEDVTVTNANNVKLTFDSVEMDHVKTVKSGSKTLLSTYKVKSGDAALSIKGISAIGSKVEDYAGNEGSFEPEDGAIKPTNVEIDT
-785 NGLLD
+785 NPPDSPVISGFTDGAVLID
-790 VESIEGDCKWKD
+790 DNASVSVNISGEGEQGA
-802 TNTDAYFSIDNFDK
+802 TISYSIDNGATWNVYNSS
-816 IPKLSARKIKVD
+816 ITLSNNGVYK
-828 TKSPKIDSI
+828 
-837 ECITAPGTYKEGSI
+837 ITAKQTDIAGNESLDSDVQTVTIDKGALIKKISATTFNGTYKA
-851 LTFKIVFDEDV
+851 DDV
-862 DIDNPKEIKLQ
+862 
-873 FDGNILNSD
+873 
-882 SFETTQ
+882 
-888 VGSNTL
+888 
-894 FSKYTINSNDDTT
+894 IN
-907 SLKIT
+907 
-912 GITNTT
+912 
-918 VKDSAGN
+918 
-925 SVELS
+925 
-930 LLEGLATDFLNIKI
+930 
-944 DTIRPVDPTITLKD
+944 
-958 KSTNKTCN
+958 
-966 VNEGDVLI
+966 
-974 DENAGFSINISSS
+974 
-987 SSVDGDTLY
+987 
-996 YSFDEGSS
+996 
-1004 WKTHNPNTGDFT
+1004 
-1016 DNDTFNKNG
+1016 
-1025 THRIWAYQEDE
+1025 
-1036 AGNRSQTV
+1036 
-1044 KYPTFIINRGALIRR
+1044 
-1059 ITAEQSS
+1059 
-1066 GTYVVGDTIKGYIEF
+1066 GYIEF
-1081 RDQVEYSDLKVQLNV
+1081 RGPVTLSNFNITLNV
-1096 VGSSP
+1096 KNGDTSKT
-1101 ISLSALNNE
+1101 ISTFTKGENNKYNFVYTVSDGDVLDGDYLNVSAI
-1110 YKSEFEYTIQ
+1110 S
-1120 EGHKLNEGETFLEV
+1120 
-1134 KEFVG
+1134 G
-1139 NVTYRGQ
+1139 NVTYKGQ
-1146 VKTLSV
+1146 SKTISTLPVSNLE
-1152 TDDIKLSKSREIKIE
+1152 DNRKIKILTGKPE
-1167 TVKPVIQSAKLLNS
+1167 VVKGSPSITGEDENAKLNITF
-1181 DSLQIVSSK
+1181 DRVVS
-1190 SCLKGSGN
+1190 KGSGN
-1198 IELEISESDFLIPTV
+1198 IELEISESDFFIPTV

-1229 GTYYKPGLN
+1229 GKYYKPGLN
-1238 GATKNNDN
+1238 GATKNNNDN

-1258 DFEINN
+1258 DFAKDNN
-1264 DGSVPNTQSN
+1264 DTDLKDKFIN
-1274 AYSLKNLKEL
+1274 A
-1284 FISKG
+1284 G

-1298 SSAVSVT
+1298 SSAVSVNGKT
-1305 ESSIIV
+1305 LTAK
-1311 DLTGEY
+1311 LTGEF
-1317 KLPVKGAEYSITI
+1317 KLPVKGAEYSVSISK
-1330 PAGAVKDSVGNT
+1330 GAVKDSVGKE
-1342 NVEYEDKLLAPGV
+1342 NVSYTVTKTAPGV
-1355 EKPEIRIQKNGYEIT
+1355 ENTEIRIQKNGYEIT
-1370 NAGDLLK
+1370 DAGDLLK
-1377 SDVNMPETAKMKIA
+1377 SDVNMPETAQMKIA

-1396 SSIKYGINQRASTHV
+1396 SSIKYGINQSLSTHV

-1440 LGTSKLTFDTAKG
+1440 LGSSGLTFDTAKG
-1453 MKFAIAAQASKGTT
+1453 MKFAIAAQASTDTT
-1467 KSEVAYEYAAR
+1467 TSDVAYEYAAR

-1530 GDSDSGGNTINPFPL
+1530 GDSDSGGNTIDPFPL

-1552 FKMMKLDPGTDNN
+1552 FKMMKLDGS
-1565 NPITKDKT
+1565 KDKT

-1646 DQYNNDKW
+1646 DQYNNDQW
-1654 VDGVGAINPDTR
+1654 VDGVGAIHPDTR
-1666 EAIKYDEAG
+1666 EAIKYDEADR
-1675 KASYFFRLKNKG
+1675 ASYFFRWKNKG

>member
-1 MKKQNKSFKL
+1 MKKINKIIQTI
-11 FSLLVAAFFILSS
+11 FSIFALVILSS

-100 TADECACTVNNTTV
+100 TAGECACTVNNTTV

-179 ITGKIDSFKLR
+179 ITGKIDSFKLK

-228 SNIVDSYNFDKPIN
+228 SNIVDSYNFNKPIN

-340 RDSVGTA
+340 RDSVETAA

-376 KQNGDSWS
+376 KQNGNSWS
-384 SIKSNETLPL
+384 SIKSNETITL

-406 EAPTESAIYKL
+406 EAPTESAIYRL

-431 VKYYKVLD
+431 VKYYNVLD

-457 SAGDTAIKFEG
+457 SAGGTAIKFEG

-483 LNPAAAN
+483 LNPTAAN

-499 NPAEQNWQKS
+499 NPAEPDWQKTS
-509 SPDEDGN
+509 DSDGN

-540 KSLDLFAD
+540 KSLDLFAN

-566 VDESGGA
+566 VDESDGA

-618 PIEAGYSAK
+618 PIKDGYSAK
-627 ICGTWSDNSTTEWN
+627 ICGTWSDNSTTKWN

-661 IMNRDG
+661 IMNSDG

-695 NNSSTTSQSIMIERA
+695 NNSSTTSQSVMIERA

-750 LKLNNGQYAL
+750 LKLNNGQYAF

-785 NGLLD
+785 NRFLD

-828 TKSPKIDSI
+828 TKSPKIDRI
-837 ECITAPGTYKEGSI
+837 ECITAPGTYKKDSI

-930 LLEGLATDFLNIKI
+930 LLEGLATDFSNIKI
-944 DTIRPVDPTITLKD
+944 DTIKPVEPTITLKD
-958 KSTNKTCN
+958 TTNKTCN

-1004 WKTHNPNTGDFT
+1004 WKTHNPKTGDFT
-1016 DNDTFNKNG
+1016 DYDTFNKNG

-1044 KYPTFIINRGALIRR
+1044 KSPTFIINRGALIRR

-1120 EGHKLNEGETFLEV
+1120 EGHKLNDGETFLEV

-1152 TDDIKLSKSREIKIE
+1152 TDDIKLSKSREIEIE

-1181 DSLQIVSSK
+1181 DSLQIESSK

-1198 IELEISESDFLIPTV
+1198 IELEISESDFLIPTI

-1219 NDISVKINEL
+1219 NDILVKIPTLEE
-1229 GTYYKPGLN
+1229 YYKPGLN

-1289 LNKVVIPMY
+1289 LNKVSIPIY
-1298 SSAVSVT
+1298 ASAVSVT
-1305 ESSIIV
+1305 GSSIIV

-1342 NVEYEDKLLAPGV
+1342 NGEYKPEGKLLAPGV
-1355 EKPEIRIQKNGYEIT
+1355 EKPEIRIQKKDYEIYWEEGVT
-1370 NAGDLLK
+1370 KNTKNAK
-1377 SDVNMPETAKMKIA
+1377 VRMPETASMKIS
-1391 CQTPG
+1391 CRTPNAT
-1396 SSIKYGINQRASTHV
+1396 IKYFANLKESGEVKVNDV
-1411 VINDCS
+1411 VYHN
-1417 KHETKTADVTI
+1417 TKTSDATVKEPTNSYEQNTEVTI
-1428 PTINN
+1428 GSEIS
-1433 DYTGTIT
+1433 TGYWKT
-1440 LGTSKLTFDTAKG
+1440 KFDNAKG
-1453 MKFAIAAQASKGTT
+1453 LKIAIAAQSQKNSATSH
-1467 KSEVAYEYAAR
+1467 SYEYAAR
-1478 TVLKFD
+1478 TVLKFEISSGD
-1484 IGNRYRNADN
+1484 GYDDSQGNAETEIIEN
-1494 QGTTLNEDNHG
+1494 GIKLKIED
-1505 NFLTPIKDSNGN
+1505 LQ
-1517 NSNVSKLTIWIMG
+1517 IWVTG
-1530 GDSDSGGNTINPFPL
+1530 GDSPSGGNSIEPFPM
-1545 SWGDPSN
+1545 SWGDFSK
-1552 FKMMKLDPGTDNN
+1552 FKLMKYDSG
-1565 NPITKDKT
+1565 KESGK
-1573 TVRGEWYW
+1573 VRGKWYW
-1581 ITWDI
+1581 ITWDL
-1586 SAPTYHGFVAG
+1586 SAPAYHGFVAG
-1597 DVPSDAQKNGPS
+1597 DVPADAQEAGPTTY
-1609 VWYAGEC
+1609 YAGEC
-1616 FYTPLKSYYI
+1616 SWNPLKSYYI
-1626 LYPGETLYMTM
+1626 LYPGETLRMQLASG
-1637 HDEGGYYIK
+1637 H
-1646 DQYNNDKW
+1646 ND
-1654 VDGVGAINPDTR
+1654 G
-1666 EAIKYDEAG
+1666 G
-1675 KASYFFRLKNKG
+1675 KAKYFFRLKNKV

>member
-1 MKKQNKSFKL
+1 MKKINKIIKII
-11 FSLLVAAFFILSS
+11 FSIFTLAILSS

-164 DIKLNSPALFSTNTD
+164 DIKLNSPALFSTNKD
-179 ITGKIDSFKLR
+179 IEEKIDSFELR

-228 SNIVDSYNFDKPIN
+228 SNIVDSYNFNKPIN

-323 FIWYPEAD
+323 FIWWPEAD
-331 YPWITLYSG
+331 KPWITLYSG
-340 RDSVGTA
+340 RDLLAEAS
-347 ASDQTYPSAK
+347 SDQTYPSAK

-376 KQNGDSWS
+376 KQNGNSWS

-394 TEKNAKNSQFNI
+394 TENNAKNSQFNI

-431 VKYYKVLD
+431 VKYYNVLD

-457 SAGDTAIKFEG
+457 SAVGTAIKFEG

-473 AKIKSIKIVH
+473 ARIKSIKIVH

-499 NPAEQNWQKS
+499 NPAEPDWQEKS
-509 SPDEDGN
+509 DSVGN
-516 LIFDVAIPKENYD
+516 LVFDVAIPEENYD

-540 KSLDLFAD
+540 KSLDLFD
-548 LQIGP
+548 YLKIGP
-553 NKPLITQ
+553 DKPLITQ

-618 PIEAGYSAK
+618 PIKDGYSAK
-627 ICGTWSDNSTTEWN
+627 ICGTWSDNSTTKWN
-641 DCSKINKIEVE
+641 DCLKINRIEIE

-661 IMNRDG
+661 IMNSDG

-695 NNSSTTSQSIMIERA
+695 NNSSTTSQSVMIERA
-710 QIGLDRITCENY
+710 QIGLDSITCENY

-750 LKLNNGQYAL
+750 LKLNNGKYAL

-785 NGLLD
+785 NGWLD

-873 FDGNILNSD
+873 FYGNILNSD

-894 FSKYTINSNDDTT
+894 FSKYTINSNDNTT

-930 LLEGLATDFLNIKI
+930 LLEGLATDFSNIKI
-944 DTIRPVDPTITLKD
+944 DTIKPVDPTITLKD
-958 KSTNKTCN
+958 KSTNKPCN

-1004 WKTHNPNTGDFT
+1004 WKTHNPKTGDFT
-1016 DNDTFNKNG
+1016 DYDTFNKNG

-1044 KYPTFIINRGALIRR
+1044 KSPTFIINRGALIRR

-1120 EGHKLNEGETFLEV
+1120 EGHKLNDGETFLEV

-1146 VKTLSV
+1146 SKTLLV
-1152 TDDIKLSKSREIKIE
+1152 TDDIKLSKSREIEIE

-1181 DSLQIVSSK
+1181 DSLQIESSK

-1198 IELEISESDFLIPTV
+1198 IELEISESDFFIPTV

-1219 NDISVKINEL
+1219 NDILVKIPTLEE
-1229 GTYYKPGLN
+1229 YYKPGLN

-1258 DFEINN
+1258 DFAKDNN
-1264 DGSVPNTQSN
+1264 DSDLKGKFIN
-1274 AYSLKNLKEL
+1274 A
-1284 FISKG
+1284 G
-1289 LNKVVIPMY
+1289 LNKVKIPMD

-1342 NVEYEDKLLAPGV
+1342 NVEYKDKLLAPGV
-1355 EKPEIRIQKNGYEIT
+1355 EKPEIRIQKKDYKISWKDNKVT
-1370 NAGDLLK
+1370 TQNAN
-1377 SDVNMPETAKMKIA
+1377 VEMPETASMKIS
-1391 CQTPG
+1391 CRTP
-1396 SSIKYGINQRASTHV
+1396 SATIKYFANLKESDEVQVNDV
-1411 VINDCS
+1411 VYHN
-1417 KHETKTADVTI
+1417 TKTSDATVQEPTNSYEQNTEVTI
-1428 PTINN
+1428 GSEIS
-1433 DYTGTIT
+1433 TGFLKT
-1440 LGTSKLTFDTAKG
+1440 KFDNAKG
-1453 MKFAIAAQASKGTT
+1453 LKIAIAAQSQKNSATSH
-1467 KSEVAYEYAAR
+1467 SYEYAAR
-1478 TVLKFD
+1478 TVLKFEISSGD
-1484 IGNRYRNADN
+1484 GYDDEQGNAETEIIENWKK
-1494 QGTTLNEDNHG
+1494 LKIED
-1505 NFLTPIKDSNGN
+1505 LQ
-1517 NSNVSKLTIWIMG
+1517 IWVTG
-1530 GDSDSGGNTINPFPL
+1530 GDSPSGGNSIEPFPM
-1545 SWGDPSN
+1545 SWGDFSK
-1552 FKMMKLDPGTDNN
+1552 FKLMKYDSG
-1565 NPITKDKT
+1565 KESGK
-1573 TVRGEWYW
+1573 VRGKWYW
-1581 ITWDI
+1581 ITWDL
-1586 SAPTYHGFVAG
+1586 SAPAYHGFVAG
-1597 DVPSDAQKNGPS
+1597 DVPSDAQNNGPKIY
-1609 VWYAGEC
+1609 YAGEC
-1616 FYTPLKSYYI
+1616 SWNPLKSYYI
-1626 LYPGETLYMTM
+1626 LYPGETLRMQLASG
-1637 HDEGGYYIK
+1637 H
-1646 DQYNNDKW
+1646 ND
-1654 VDGVGAINPDTR
+1654 G
-1666 EAIKYDEAG
+1666 G
-1675 KASYFFRLKNKG
+1675 KAKYFFRLKNKV

>member
-1 MKKQNKSFKL
+1 MKKINKIIKTI
-11 FSLLVAAFFILSS
+11 FSIFTLVILSS

-114 TWAVTVDTT
+114 TWEVTVNTT
-123 EAKQGM
+123 EAKVGM

-164 DIKLNSPALFSTNTD
+164 DIKLNSPTLFSTNKD
-179 ITGKIDSFKLR
+179 IQEKFSSFKLK

-218 RLELDDGEED
+218 RLELDDGAED
-228 SNIVDSYNFDKPIN
+228 SNIVDSYNFNKPIN

-251 AYPFGRKTLYYSKT
+251 AFPFGRKTLYYSKT

-289 SSDLTALQSGKHKIR
+289 SSELNADLQSGKHQIR

-323 FIWYPEAD
+323 FTWWPEAD
-331 YPWITLYSG
+331 NPWITLYSG
-340 RDSVGTA
+340 SESLETVS
-347 ASDQTYPSAK
+347 SDQTYPSAK

-376 KQNGDSWS
+376 KQNADASWS
-384 SIKSNETLPL
+384 SIKSNETIIL
-394 TEKNAKNSQFNI
+394 TEKNAKNSQWNI
-406 EAPTESAIYKL
+406 EAPTESAVYKL
-417 SVYVK
+417 SVNVK

-431 VKYYKVLD
+431 VKYFNVLD

-457 SAGDTAIKFEG
+457 SAGSTAIKFEG

-483 LNPAAAN
+483 LNPAATN
-490 PLENKLKFI
+490 PLDNKLKFI
-499 NPAEQNWQKS
+499 NPAEPDWQTIS
-509 SPDEDGN
+509 DSDGN
-516 LIFDVAIPKENYD
+516 LIFDVAIPEENYD
-529 PTTKIYSYEVN
+529 STTKIFSYEVN
-540 KSLDLFAD
+540 KSFDLFAD
-548 LQIGP
+548 LKIGAD
-553 NKPLITQ
+553 KPLITQ

-618 PIEAGYSAK
+618 PIKDGYSAK
-627 ICGTWSDNSTTEWN
+627 ICGTWSDNSTTKWN
-641 DCSKINKIEVE
+641 DCSKINKIEIE

-661 IMNRDG
+661 IMNIDG

-695 NNSSTTSQSIMIERA
+695 NNSSTTSQSVMIERA

-750 LKLNNGQYAL
+750 LKLNNGKYAL

-785 NGLLD
+785 NRLLD
-790 VESIEGDCKWKD
+790 VESIEGGCKWKD

-828 TKSPKIDSI
+828 TKSPKIDRI
-837 ECITAPGTYKEGSI
+837 ECITAPGTYKKDSI

-930 LLEGLATDFLNIKI
+930 LLEGLATDFSNIKI
-944 DTIRPVDPTITLKD
+944 DTIKPVEPTITLKD
-958 KSTNKTCN
+958 TTNKTCN

-1004 WKTHNPNTGDFT
+1004 WKTHNPKTGDFT
-1016 DNDTFNKNG
+1016 DYDTFNKNG

-1044 KYPTFIINRGALIRR
+1044 KSPTFIINRGALIRR

-1120 EGHKLNEGETFLEV
+1120 EGHKLNDGETFLEV

-1152 TDDIKLSKSREIKIE
+1152 TDDIKLSKSREIEIE

-1181 DSLQIVSSK
+1181 DSLQIESSE

-1198 IELEISESDFLIPTV
+1198 IELEISEDDFLIPTV

-1219 NDISVKINEL
+1219 NDISVKIPTLEE
-1229 GTYYKPGLN
+1229 YYKPGLN

-1258 DFEINN
+1258 DFAKDNN
-1264 DGSVPNTQSN
+1264 DTDLKDKFIN
-1274 AYSLKNLKEL
+1274 A
-1284 FISKG
+1284 G
-1289 LNKVVIPMY
+1289 LNKVEIPMY

-1342 NVEYEDKLLAPGV
+1342 NVEYAPEGKLLAPGV
-1355 EKPEIRIQKNGYEIT
+1355 EKPEIRIQKNGYTIKNSSADYSAALQAT
-1370 NAGDLLK
+1370 VKFSCRTPNASVEWVIK
-1377 SDVNMPETAKMKIA
+1377 QS
-1391 CQTPG
+1391 CQNG
-1396 SSIKYGINQRASTHV
+1396 NKEKKV
-1411 VINDCS
+1411 NDCNY
-1417 KHETKTADVTI
+1417 HDTKTDDVKI
-1428 PTINN
+1428 EWDEN
-1433 DYTGTIT
+1433 DKKTDSSTT
-1440 LGTSKLTFDTAKG
+1440 LGDTETEFNKVFG
-1453 MKFAIAAQASKGTT
+1453 YKYAIMARPKVGSTL
-1467 KSEVAYEYAAR
+1467 SEKEIAYEYAVR
-1478 TVLKFD
+1478 TVLKFE
-1484 IGNRYRNADN
+1484 IGTSDYIGGD
-1494 QGTTLNEDNHG
+1494 
-1505 NFLTPIKDSNGN
+1505 FN
-1517 NSNVSKLTIWIMG
+1517 NPGGRKIWIHG
-1530 GDSDSGGNTINPFPL
+1530 GDSTSGDNGIDTFPL
-1545 SWGDPSN
+1545 SWGKPEN
-1552 FKMMKLDPGTDNN
+1552 FKLMYRVDGNDWS
-1565 NPITKDKT
+1565 ITNSN
-1573 TVRGEWYW
+1573 WYW
-1581 ITWDI
+1581 VTWDL
-1586 SAPTYHGFVAG
+1586 SAPAYHGFLLG
-1597 DVPSDAQKNGPS
+1597 NVPSDASTKGPS
-1609 VWYAGEC
+1609 EWYVGERT
-1616 FYTPLKSYYI
+1616 YVPLKSYYV
-1626 LYPGETLYMTM
+1626 LHPGETLRMQLITG
-1637 HDEGGYYIK
+1637 HD
-1646 DQYNNDKW
+1646 N
-1654 VDGVGAINPDTR
+1654 
-1666 EAIKYDEAG
+1666 AG
-1675 KASYFFRLKNKG
+1675 RANYAFITKNKG

>member
-1 MKKQNKSFKL
+1 MKKINKIIKSI
-11 FSLLVAAFFILSS
+11 FSIFTLAILSS

-65 KVKSITIDFDEAN
+65 KVKSITIDFDEAD

-90 KTSYIDWTAL
+90 KTSYINWTAL
-100 TADECACTVNNTTV
+100 TADECTCTVNNTTV
-114 TWAVTVDTT
+114 NWEVTVNTT
-123 EAKQGM
+123 EAKVGM

-142 QIGNSGKTS
+142 QNGNSGKTS

-164 DIKLNSPALFSTNTD
+164 DIKLNSPTLFATNKD
-179 ITGKIDSFKLR
+179 IQEKIDSFELR

-201 TLVFEGRQDSAA
+201 TLVFEGRQDFAA

-218 RLELDDGEED
+218 RLELDDGTED
-228 SNIVDSYNFDKPIN
+228 SNIVDSYNFNKPIN

-289 SSDLTALQSGKHKIR
+289 SSELNAALQSGKHQIR

-323 FIWYPEAD
+323 FTWYPEAD
-331 YPWITLYSG
+331 NPWITLYSG
-340 RDSVGTA
+340 SESLETA
-347 ASDQTYPSAK
+347 SSDQTYPSTK

-376 KQNGDSWS
+376 KQNADASWS
-384 SIKSNETLPL
+384 SIKSNETLTL
-394 TEKNAKNSQFNI
+394 TENKAKNSQLSI

-417 SVYVK
+417 SVNVK

-431 VKYYKVLD
+431 VKYFNVLD
-439 VQPPKIS
+439 VQPPKII

-457 SAGDTAIKFEG
+457 SAGGTAIKFEG

-483 LNPAAAN
+483 LNPDAAN

-499 NPAEQNWQKS
+499 NPAEEDWQEPS
-509 SPDEDGN
+509 DSVGN
-516 LIFDVAIPKENYD
+516 LIFKVEIPKENYD
-529 PTTKIYSYEVN
+529 STTKIFSYEVN
-540 KSLDLFAD
+540 KSFDLFAD
-548 LQIGP
+548 PKIGP

-566 VDESGGA
+566 VDKSGGA

-618 PIEAGYSAK
+618 PIKDGYSAK
-627 ICGTWSDNSTTEWN
+627 ICGTWSDNSTTKWN

-661 IMNRDG
+661 IMNSDG

-695 NNSSTTSQSIMIERA
+695 NNSSTTSQSVMIERA
-710 QIGLDRITCENY
+710 QIGLDSITCENY
-722 DGSYTVGQDILI
+722 DGSYTVGQNILI

-785 NGLLD
+785 NCLLD

-816 IPKLSARKIKVD
+816 IPKLSSRKIKVD
-828 TKSPKIDSI
+828 TTSPKIDRI
-837 ECITAPGTYKEGSI
+837 ECITAPGTYKKESI
-851 LTFKIVFDEDV
+851 LTFKIIFDEDV

-888 VGSNTL
+888 VGPNTL

-944 DTIRPVDPTITLKD
+944 DTIKPVNPTITLKD
-958 KSTNKTCN
+958 KLTNEICN

-1004 WKTHNPNTGDFT
+1004 WKTHNPNNGDFT

-1044 KYPTFIINRGALIRR
+1044 KSPTFIINRGALIRR

-1120 EGHKLNEGETFLEV
+1120 EGHKLNDGETFLEV

-1146 VKTLSV
+1146 SKTLLV
-1152 TDDIKLSKSREIKIE
+1152 TDDIKLSKSREIEIE

-1181 DSLQIVSSK
+1181 DSLQIESSK

-1198 IELEISESDFLIPTV
+1198 IELEISESDFFIPTV

-1219 NDISVKINEL
+1219 NDILVKIPTLEE
-1229 GTYYKPGLN
+1229 YYKPGLN

-1289 LNKVVIPMY
+1289 LNKVSIPIY
-1298 SSAVSVT
+1298 ASAVSVT
-1305 ESSIIV
+1305 GSSIIV

-1355 EKPEIRIQKNGYEIT
+1355 EKPEIRIQKKDYKISWKDNKVT
-1370 NAGDLLK
+1370 TQNAN
-1377 SDVNMPETAKMKIA
+1377 VEMPETASMKIS
-1391 CQTPG
+1391 CRTP
-1396 SSIKYGINQRASTHV
+1396 SATIKYFANLKESDEVQVNDV
-1411 VINDCS
+1411 VYHN
-1417 KHETKTADVTI
+1417 TKTSDATVQEPTNSYEQNTEVTI
-1428 PTINN
+1428 GSEIS
-1433 DYTGTIT
+1433 TGNGKT
-1440 LGTSKLTFDTAKG
+1440 KFDNAKG
-1453 MKFAIAAQASKGTT
+1453 LKIAIAAQSQKNSKT
-1467 KSEVAYEYAAR
+1467 SHSYEYAAR
-1478 TVLKFD
+1478 TVLKFEISSGD
-1484 IGNRYRNADN
+1484 GYDDGQGNAETEISEN
-1494 QGTTLNEDNHG
+1494 GKKLMIED
-1505 NFLTPIKDSNGN
+1505 LQ
-1517 NSNVSKLTIWIMG
+1517 IWVTG
-1530 GDSDSGGNTINPFPL
+1530 GDSPSGGNSIEPFPM
-1545 SWGDPSN
+1545 SWGDFSK
-1552 FKMMKLDPGTDNN
+1552 FKLMKYDSG
-1565 NPITKDKT
+1565 KESGK
-1573 TVRGEWYW
+1573 VRGKWYW
-1581 ITWDI
+1581 ITWDL
-1586 SAPTYHGFVAG
+1586 SAPAYHGFVAG
-1597 DVPSDAQKNGPS
+1597 DVPAKAQEAGPTTY
-1609 VWYAGEC
+1609 YAGEC
-1616 FYTPLKSYYI
+1616 SWNPLKSYYI
-1626 LYPGETLYMTM
+1626 LYPGETLRMQLASG
-1637 HDEGGYYIK
+1637 H
-1646 DQYNNDKW
+1646 ND
-1654 VDGVGAINPDTR
+1654 G
-1666 EAIKYDEAG
+1666 G
-1675 KASYFFRLKNKG
+1675 KAKYFFRLKNKV

>member
-1 MKKQNKSFKL
+1 MKKINKIIKII
-11 FSLLVAAFFILSS
+11 FSIFTLAILSS

-164 DIKLNSPALFSTNTD
+164 DIKLNSPALFSTNKD
-179 ITGKIDSFKLR
+179 IEEKIKSFTLK

-228 SNIVDSYNFDKPIN
+228 SNTVDSYNFDKPIN

-289 SSDLTALQSGKHKIR
+289 SSDLTALQTGPHKIR

-323 FIWYPEAD
+323 FIWWPEAD
-331 YPWITLYSG
+331 NPWITLYSG
-340 RDSVGTA
+340 RDFLDEAS
-347 ASDQTYPSAK
+347 SDQTYPSAK

-376 KQNGDSWS
+376 KQNAEDGSWS
-384 SIKSNETLPL
+384 SIKSNETLTL

-431 VKYYKVLD
+431 DKYYNVLD

-457 SAGDTAIKFEG
+457 SAGGTAIKFEG

-483 LNPAAAN
+483 LNPAAEN
-490 PLENKLKFI
+490 PLDNKLKFI
-499 NPAEQNWQKS
+499 NPAEEDWQKTS
-509 SPDEDGN
+509 DSDGN
-516 LIFDVAIPKENYD
+516 LIFDVEIPKENYD
-529 PTTKIYSYEVN
+529 STTKIFSYEVN
-540 KSLDLFAD
+540 KSFDLFAD
-548 LQIGP
+548 LKIGTE
-553 NKPLITQ
+553 KPLITQ

-627 ICGTWSDNSTTEWN
+627 ICGTWSDNSTTKWN

-661 IMNRDG
+661 IMNSDG

-695 NNSSTTSQSIMIERA
+695 NNSSTTSQSVMIERA

-745 AGTPS
+745 TGTPS
-750 LKLNNGQYAL
+750 LKLNNGQYAF

-873 FDGNILNSD
+873 FYGNILNSD

-930 LLEGLATDFLNIKI
+930 LLEGLATDFSNIKI
-944 DTIRPVDPTITLKD
+944 DTIKPVDPTITLKD
-958 KSTNKTCN
+958 KSTNKICN

-1120 EGHKLNEGETFLEV
+1120 EGHKLNDGETFLEV

-1152 TDDIKLSKSREIKIE
+1152 TDDIKLSKSREIEIE

-1181 DSLQIVSSK
+1181 DSLQIESSE

-1229 GTYYKPGLN
+1229 GKYYKPGLN
-1238 GATKNNDN
+1238 GATKKNDN

-1258 DFEINN
+1258 DFAKDNN
-1264 DGSVPNTQSN
+1264 DSDLKDKFIN
-1274 AYSLKNLKEL
+1274 A
-1284 FISKG
+1284 G

-1298 SSAVSVT
+1298 SSAVSVKK
-1305 ESSIIV
+1305 SSIIV

-1342 NVEYEDKLLAPGV
+1342 NVEYAPKDKLLAPGV
-1355 EKPEIRIQKNGYEIT
+1355 EKPEIRIQKNGYTIKNSSADYSAALQAT
-1370 NAGDLLK
+1370 VKFSCRTPNASVEWVIK
-1377 SDVNMPETAKMKIA
+1377 QS
-1391 CQTPG
+1391 CQNG
-1396 SSIKYGINQRASTHV
+1396 NKEKKV
-1411 VINDCS
+1411 NDCNY
-1417 KHETKTADVTI
+1417 HDTKTDDVKI
-1428 PTINN
+1428 EWDEN
-1433 DYTGTIT
+1433 DKKTDSSTT
-1440 LGTSKLTFDTAKG
+1440 LGDTETEFNKVFG
-1453 MKFAIAAQASKGTT
+1453 YKYAIMARPKVGFTL
-1467 KSEVAYEYAAR
+1467 SEKEIAYEYAVR
-1478 TVLKFD
+1478 TVLKFE
-1484 IGNRYRNADN
+1484 IG
-1494 QGTTLNEDNHG
+1494 T
-1505 NFLTPIKDSNGN
+1505 
-1517 NSNVSKLTIWIMG
+1517 
-1530 GDSDSGGNTINPFPL
+1530 SDYI
-1545 SWGDPSN
+1545 
-1552 FKMMKLDPGTDNN
+1552 
-1565 NPITKDKT
+1565 
-1573 TVRGEWYW
+1573 GE
-1581 ITWDI
+1581 I
-1586 SAPTYHGFVAG
+1586 V
-1597 DVPSDAQKNGPS
+1597 
-1609 VWYAGEC
+1609 
-1616 FYTPLKSYYI
+1616 
-1626 LYPGETLYMTM
+1626 
-1637 HDEGGYYIK
+1637 
-1646 DQYNNDKW
+1646 
-1654 VDGVGAINPDTR
+1654 
-1666 EAIKYDEAG
+1666 
-1675 KASYFFRLKNKG
+1675 
-1687 TR
+1687 

>member
-1 MKKQNKSFKL
+1 MRKINKIIKL
-11 FSLLVAAFFILSS
+11 IFSIFTLVILSS

-100 TADECACTVNNTTV
+100 TAGECACTVNNTTV

-164 DIKLNSPALFSTNTD
+164 DIKLNSPALFSTNKD
-179 ITGKIDSFKLR
+179 IQEKFSSFELK

-218 RLELDDGEED
+218 RLELDDGTED
-228 SNIVDSYNFDKPIN
+228 SNIVDSYNFNKPIN

-275 LRTWTVSIKPEDWI
+275 LRTWTISIKPEDWI
-289 SSDLTALQSGKHKIR
+289 SSELNAALQSGKHQIR

-323 FIWYPEAD
+323 FTWYPEAD

-340 RDSVGTA
+340 TGTLDEV
-347 ASDQTYPSAK
+347 SSNQTYPSTK

-376 KQNGDSWS
+376 KQNAEEGSWS
-384 SIKSNETLPL
+384 SIKSNETLTL

-406 EAPTESAIYKL
+406 EAPTESAIYRL
-417 SVYVK
+417 SVNVK

-431 VKYYKVLD
+431 VKYYNVLD

-457 SAGDTAIKFEG
+457 SAGGTAINFEG

-483 LNPAAAN
+483 LNPAAEN

-499 NPAEQNWQKS
+499 NPAEEDWKKEEDS
-509 SPDEDGN
+509 DGN
-516 LIFDVAIPKENYD
+516 LIFDVEIPEENYD
-529 PTTKIYSYEVN
+529 STTKIYSYEVN
-540 KSLDLFAD
+540 KSFDLFDD
-548 LQIGP
+548 LKIGP
-553 NKPLITQ
+553 DKPLITQ

-566 VDESGGA
+566 VDESGVA

-580 IGDSESPKLTITEIE
+580 IGDSESPKLTI
-595 LFDDSNRS
+595 DS
-603 ITKKNFANADIVELP
+603 ITLKDGDSSQIYNVIDGIIKLP
-618 PIEAGYSAK
+618 VVKPTTSATIK
-627 ICGTWSDNSTTEWN
+627 GTWSDNSTTHWN
-641 DCSKINKIEVE
+641 DISKINDIEFK
-652 WLTAEFSNV
+652 WLDVNAENFVDFNKTG
-661 IMNRDG
+661 N
-667 TWEVSVNKD
+667 TWEVTVKQGSVPKLD
-676 TVPPSG
+676 GAIT
-682 SAGSII
+682 

-695 NNSSTTSQSIMIERA
+695 NNIATISQTVTVEKA
-710 QIGLDRITCENY
+710 EIGLDRITCDSE
-722 DGSYTVGQDILI
+722 DGSYKAGKELII

-740 GATFE
+740 SAKLIIDDE
-745 AGTPS
+745 NKKPY
-750 LKLNNGQYAL
+750 LVLNNDAKAFYCGKA
-760 YYETE
+760 EDISSGT
-765 KIKNGMSK
+765 SRH
-773 IQFKYTISADDT
+773 QFKYIVGTGQDENTAKLDVSSINSNGCSWVDVNTNVGFEIQPSEISTLAGSNKTLGQRNIIIDTKAPFVNGVTCISSEGYYKKDKELIFKIEFNEDVTVTNADNVKLTFDTNVTMDHVKTVKSGSKTLLSTYKVNSGNGALSITEISA
-785 NGLLD
+785 NGSK
-790 VESIEGDCKWKD
+790 VEDYAGNEGSIEPEVGAIKS
-802 TNTDAYFSIDNFDK
+802 TNVEIVTTPPAAPEISGFTDGSVLIDDNASVSVTIKGEDKASISYSIDNGATWNVYNST
-816 IPKLSARKIKVD
+816 ITLSNNGVYK
-828 TKSPKIDSI
+828 
-837 ECITAPGTYKEGSI
+837 ITAKQTDIAGNESSVSDVKIVTIDKGALIKKISATTFNGTYKAG
-851 LTFKIVFDEDV
+851 DE
-862 DIDNPKEIKLQ
+862 
-873 FDGNILNSD
+873 
-882 SFETTQ
+882 
-888 VGSNTL
+888 
-894 FSKYTINSNDDTT
+894 
-907 SLKIT
+907 
-912 GITNTT
+912 
-918 VKDSAGN
+918 
-925 SVELS
+925 
-930 LLEGLATDFLNIKI
+930 
-944 DTIRPVDPTITLKD
+944 
-958 KSTNKTCN
+958 
-966 VNEGDVLI
+966 
-974 DENAGFSINISSS
+974 
-987 SSVDGDTLY
+987 
-996 YSFDEGSS
+996 
-1004 WKTHNPNTGDFT
+1004 
-1016 DNDTFNKNG
+1016 
-1025 THRIWAYQEDE
+1025 
-1036 AGNRSQTV
+1036 
-1044 KYPTFIINRGALIRR
+1044 
-1059 ITAEQSS
+1059 
-1066 GTYVVGDTIKGYIEF
+1066 IKGYIEF
-1081 RDQVEYSDLKVQLNV
+1081 RGSVTLSNDFNNDFNITLNV
-1096 VGSSP
+1096 KNGDTYKT
-1101 ISLSALNNE
+1101 IST
-1110 YKSEFEYTIQ
+1110 FT
-1120 EGHKLNEGETFLEV
+1120 EGENNKYNFVYTVSDGDVLEGNYLNV
-1134 KEFVG
+1134 SAISG
-1139 NVTYRGQ
+1139 NVTYQGQ
-1146 VKTLSV
+1146 SQTISNLPESN
-1152 TDDIKLSKSREIKIE
+1152 LANNREIKILTGKPE
-1167 TVKPVIQSAKLLNS
+1167 VKDSPSITGEDENVKLNITF
-1181 DSLQIVSSK
+1181 DRVVS
-1190 SCLKGSGN
+1190 KGSGN
-1198 IELEISESDFLIPTV
+1198 IELAISEEDFLIPTV

-1219 NDISVKINEL
+1219 NDILVKIPTLEK
-1229 GTYYKPGLN
+1229 YYKPGLN
-1238 GATKNNDN
+1238 GATKNDDN

-1258 DFEINN
+1258 DFAKDNN
-1264 DGSVPNTQSN
+1264 DSDLKGKFIN
-1274 AYSLKNLKEL
+1274 A
-1284 FISKG
+1284 G

-1311 DLTGEY
+1311 NLTGEY

-1355 EKPEIRIQKNGYEIT
+1355 EKPEIRIQKNGYKIT
-1370 NAGDLLK
+1370 DAGDLLK
-1377 SDVNMPETAKMKIA
+1377 SDVNMPETAQMKIA

-1396 SSIKYGINQRASTHV
+1396 SSIKYGINQSPSTHV

-1417 KHETKTADVTI
+1417 EHETKTADVTI
-1428 PTINN
+1428 PTINEK
-1433 DYTGTIT
+1433 YTGTIT
-1440 LGTSKLTFDTAKG
+1440 LGSSGLTFATAKG
-1453 MKFAIAAQASKGTT
+1453 MKFAIAAQASTDTT
-1467 KSEVAYEYAAR
+1467 TSDVAYEYAAR
-1478 TVLKFD
+1478 TVLKFY
-1484 IGNRYRNADN
+1484 IGNKYKDADD
-1494 QGTTLNEDNHG
+1494 QDKGEIDDNG
-1505 NFLTPIKDSNGN
+1505 NFKTSIKYNGN
-1517 NSNVSKLTIWIMG
+1517 QVHVEKLTIWIMG
-1530 GDSDSGGNTINPFPL
+1530 GDSDSGGNTIDPFPL

-1637 HDEGGYYIK
+1637 HDEGGWNYNNTYYYGNGIKDPENPSEYIK
-1646 DQYNNDKW
+1646 YNEGTNTNNAK
-1654 VDGVGAINPDTR
+1654 DGR
-1666 EAIKYDEAG
+1666 
-1675 KASYFFRLKNKG
+1675 ASYFFRLKNKG